1 MWTTLGASRACETS
15 QKLIKIL
22 RSARLRPQVGYIPAR
37 TKTETETETATK
49 TFSLLSTP
57 ALVLPMQKRNSK
69 RKLHFNCFRAE
80 PLDLYAV
87 TLLLINKICERALAQ
102 LSVTTTTLCAEQQ
115 SQRQSLME
123 CIVGGAWS
131 WERELGSRAGAL
143 QECWSLLLR
152 NGGKGS
158 SCQLRAASAAAP
170 GKRTRDQQKQNVKTK
185 TITKIEKIS

>member
-102 LSVTTTTLCAEQQ
+102 LSVTTTTMLCAEQQ

-123 CIVGGAWS
+123 CIVGGLGAGS
-131 WERELGSRAGAL
+131 GSLVRGLELCRSAGVCCCEMAAKD
-143 QECWSLLLR
+143 QVASCEQR
-152 NGGKGS
+152 VQRHQGKG
-158 SCQLRAASAAAP
+158 L
-170 GKRTRDQQKQNVKTK
+170 GTNKNKMLKQKQ
-185 TITKIEKIS
+185 